1 MMSDFTIHQVFGFV
15 ELRQFFS
22 LFSFSS
28 LKMSNFAGGIQSLRI
43 PYSKPFPFIL
53 SASSVVIE
61 HDNFWVC
68 SKFTSLHIPISLVY
82 SQSRNS
88 IAQVILVIIPLLV
101 DADDSE
107 APGGLKA
114 DEDNWQLFVFVQD
127 DVIEVP
133 AVAHGG
139 GGGAVAVVPVPKAIE
154 TGIILLMYQVTADF
168 GTS

>member
-1 MMSDFTIHQVFGFV
+1 MQHPLMNLV
-15 ELRQFFS
+15 
-22 LFSFSS
+22 
-28 LKMSNFAGGIQSLRI
+28 NFIWKICG
-43 PYSKPFPFIL
+43 P
-53 SASSVVIE
+53 VIE
-61 HDNFWVC
+61 SDNFWVC

-88 IAQVILVIIPLLV
+88 VTQLILVIIPLLV

-139 GGGAVAVVPVPKAIE
+139 GGGAVAAVPVPAVVAVVGEAKLLGGLE
-154 TGIILLMYQVTADF
+154 GIGSTCQTNKNIIIIWPNKLYRGHSAVDI
-168 GTS
+168 